1 MSLRDRYKKLQAAKA
16 EAARTRKPMSTYDE
30 DCELVDQL
38 LDLRDDDV
46 LSEWEVTFT
55 EDLEERVLRKKN
67 TLTEGQREKVE
78 EILAKKG

>member
-1 MSLRDRYKKLQAAKA
+1 MTTCS
-16 EAARTRKPMSTYDE
+16 P
-30 DCELVDQL
+30 
-38 LDLRDDDV
+38 
-46 LSEWEVTFT
+46 EWEVTFT

>member
-1 MSLRDRYKKLQAAKA
+1 MSLRDRYEQLQAAKA
-16 EAARTRKPMSTYDE
+16 EAARTRKPMSLYDE
-30 DCELVDQL
+30 DSALVDNL

-46 LSEWEVTFT
+46 LSEWEVTFA

-67 TLTEGQREKVE
+67 TLTDGQREKVE